1 MRAKLRENPRLLALL
16 LIGAQAIAL
25 LLVALLTLPGVAQW
39 HALDLSIYFVDAR
52 NTLGGWQPYTQFKL
66 EYPPLALLPFL
77 GPFLLA
83 GGKRLLFT
91 QFAFLFLLQS
101 ALFSTLIAWAIA
113 RTAALAWPG
122 RTPVGVLALYGL
134 LVAISAPLLPWRYD
148 LFPAMLVALA
158 LWAVFADRPALA
170 GALLGLGVAA
180 KLYPIVLLPIAGAY
194 YVAGKSWRAL
204 GRLAL
209 GTAAALLVALLPFVL
224 TSAGAM
230 IEFLRYHQQRGL
242 QIESLPAGLILLAH
256 VLLGTRVGLGFNF
269 GALHLVSP
277 LADAALR
284 WLMPLF
290 AVAYGTVLLLAFTRF
305 RHEHREGR
313 SIAPATLINFL
324 LAGLLAFVATNKVF
338 SPQYI
343 IWLLPFAPLL
353 RPRLAALLVGI
364 TAATIALFP
373 YDYADLLAL
382 HDAPVLL
389 LNARNG
395 LLLALLLALL
405 APYLPR
411 LAAWR
416 RPPQRTSG
424 NATRPTLPND

>member
-1 MRAKLRENPRLLALL
+1 MRAKLRENPRLMTLL

-77 GPFLLA
+77 GPFLLV
-83 GGKRLLFT
+83 GGKGLVFTQYALLFLV
-91 QFAFLFLLQS
+91 QN
-101 ALFSTLIAWAIA
+101 ALFSTFIAWAIA
-113 RTAALAWPG
+113 RTAAQMQPG
-122 RTPVGVLALYGL
+122 RAPTRALALYVL

-158 LWAVFADRPALA
+158 LAAVLGERPALA

-180 KLYPIVLLPIAGAY
+180 KLYPIVLLPIVAAYYLAGAN
-194 YVAGKSWRAL
+194 WRAL
-204 GRLAL
+204 VRLVL
-209 GTAAALLVALLPFVL
+209 GTAAALNVALLPFVL

-256 VLLGTRVGLGFNF
+256 LLFGTRVGLGFNF

-290 AVAYGTVLLLAFTRF
+290 AAVYGAVLLGAWARF
-305 RHEHREGR
+305 RHERRESGA
-313 SIAPATLINFL
+313 IAPATLIDFL

-353 RPRLAALLVGI
+353 RPRHAALLVGM

-373 YDYADLLAL
+373 YDYANLLAL

-389 LNARNG
+389 LNARN
-395 LLLALLLALL
+395 LMLVALLVALL

-416 RPPQRTSG
+416 HQPHGTSDS
-424 NATRPTLPND
+424 ATRP